1 MRRLGHNTARAL
13 IIMFVA
19 SSSEPLTSLSKIMPL
34 GGGGGGKSG
43 PTQEVDLY
51 EEKLRFYIL

>member
-1 MRRLGHNTARAL
+1 MRRLGHNTTRAL

-34 GGGGGGKSG
+34 GRGGGGQKWPHPGG
-43 PTQEVDLY
+43 RL
-51 EEKLRFYIL
+51 I